1 MRNYRRKVKLTH
13 VVFTCW
19 VPVGLRSV
27 SRDEHGFEN
36 KIERITLHG
45 IEQKDQDGKKA
56 KEENTNYTELSWYK
70 MTLISAPW

>member
-1 MRNYRRKVKLTH
+1 MSCLLVGYQS
-13 VVFTCW
+13 VFAAFLVT
-19 VPVGLRSV
+19 S
-27 SRDEHGFEN
+27 EHGFEN